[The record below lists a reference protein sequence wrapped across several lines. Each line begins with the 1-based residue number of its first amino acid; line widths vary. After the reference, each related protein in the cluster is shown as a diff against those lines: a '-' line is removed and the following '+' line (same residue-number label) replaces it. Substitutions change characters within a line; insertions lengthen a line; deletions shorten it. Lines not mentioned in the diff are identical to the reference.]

1 MPTITPRGESGG
13 LAGPRRAHGIVSCEP
28 GRVAVTADPG
38 FALVRREPPTPA
50 WPMPNGMP
58 PVIALATRQ
67 PPTARECGLGE
78 VEETTGGTRCHDI
91 MPELM
96 IVLI

>member
-1 MPTITPRGESGG
+1 
-13 LAGPRRAHGIVSCEP
+13 
-28 GRVAVTADPG
+28 
-38 FALVRREPPTPA
+38 
-50 WPMPNGMP
+50 MPNGMP